1 MAKKKPVKVLKV
13 QAQAGK
19 AVAGQALGPVL
30 GGAGVS
36 IMEFV
41 NQFNE
46 RTKDMVG
53 VIPAVISVYED
64 RTFDFVTMQ
73 PPVAEMIKAE
83 LSLEKGS
90 GVPNKTKV
98 GSLTE
103 DQVKAIAER
112 KMSDLNAK
120 TIEAASQ
127 IVRGTARSM
136 GVDIAK

>member
-1 MAKKKPVKVLKV
+1 MAKKAVKIVKV
-13 QAQAGK
+13 QAPAGK
-19 AVAGQALGPVL
+19 ANPAPPIGPVL
-30 GGAGVS
+30 GGAGVN

-41 NQFNE
+41 QQFNE
-46 RTKDMVG
+46 RTKDMKG
-53 VIPAVISVYED
+53 IIPAVISVYED

-73 PPVAEMIKAE
+73 PPVAEMIKEE

-98 GSLTE
+98 GALSE
-103 DQVKAIAER
+103 EQIKKIAER

-120 TIEAASQ
+120 NIDAAAN

-136 GVDIAK
+136 GVDVK